1 MNLLSG
7 IINKMT
13 KKSELGKAGEDFAC
27 EYLIKNGYKIIDRNF
42 REKWGELDIV
52 AISKDKTLIFVEVKT
67 MQESN
72 LQGLWPEDQMT
83 AAKIKKFKKVAS
95 LYAGHN
101 QNLINDKKG
110 WRLDLIALEVSS
122 AELLTKDENN
132 FRVKHYQ
139 NI

>member
-1 MNLLSG
+1 MN
-7 IINKMT
+7 IT
-13 KKSELGKAGEDFAC
+13 
-27 EYLIKNGYKIIDRNF
+27 
-42 REKWGELDIV
+42 
-52 AISKDKTLIFVEVKT
+52 
-67 MQESN
+67 
-72 LQGLWPEDQMT
+72 
-83 AAKIKKFKKVAS
+83 IKKFKKAAS